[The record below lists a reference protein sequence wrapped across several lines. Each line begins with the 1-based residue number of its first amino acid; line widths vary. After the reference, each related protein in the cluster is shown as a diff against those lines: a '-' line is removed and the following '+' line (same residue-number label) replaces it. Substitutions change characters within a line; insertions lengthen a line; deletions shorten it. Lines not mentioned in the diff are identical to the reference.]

1 VKALVGVKAR
11 FGPSVLRNVRPPTD
25 RRHDVSGRCVVCGA
39 NTTFVFNSWVVPPKQ
54 FVDVTD
60 RNVLSAYQ
68 RRESLFCRSCSSS
81 QRVRRI
87 AEVLIDLYGNGAGTF
102 AELVKTEPFRSC
114 SIAEINAIGSVGAFQ
129 GYLDQLPGLAFSEY
143 RGAEHLGE
151 MVDGARNEDICNLTY
166 PDASFDIV
174 LSSDTLEHIPDF
186 SAALRE
192 TLRVLRPGGR
202 HIFTVPVVASRPKT
216 FARAE
221 IGPDDVI
228 VHHSPPL
235 FHGRGAGLFRYLP
248 AGDDLLAYTEFGG
261 DISDHLRKAGFEPE
275 VFGGDDGDTTG
286 ATLVFSAR
294 APEKGV
300 PR

>member
-1 VKALVGVKAR
+1 
-11 FGPSVLRNVRPPTD
+11 VLRNVRPPAD
-25 RRHDVSGRCVVCGA
+25 RRYDISGRCVVCGV
-39 NTTFVFNSWVVPPKQ
+39 NTTFVFNSWVVPREQ
-54 FVDVTD
+54 FVDVED
-60 RNVLSAYQ
+60 RTVLAAYQ

-87 AEVLIDLYGNGAGTF
+87 AEVLIELFGNGAATF
-102 AELVKTEPFRSC
+102 AELVKTDDFRSH
-114 SIAEINAIGSVGAFQ
+114 SIAEINSIGSVGAFQ
-129 GYLDQLPGLAFSEY
+129 SYLDQLPGLAFSEY
-143 RGAEHLGE
+143 RGPEHLGE
-151 MVDGARNEDICNLTY
+151 MVGGVRNEDICNLTY

-174 LSSDTLEHIPDF
+174 LSSDTLEHVPDF

-202 HIFTVPVVASRPKT
+202 HIFTVPVVATRPET

-221 IGPDDVI
+221 VGVDGVT
-228 VHHSPPL
+228 VHHATPL
-235 FHGRGAGLFRYLP
+235 FHGRGDGLFRYLP

-261 DISDHLRKAGFEPE
+261 DIADYLRAAGFEPE
-275 VFGGDDGDTTG
+275 VFSGGDADTTG

-294 APEKGV
+294 APDGA

>member
-11 FGPSVLRNVRPPTD
+11 FGPSVLRNVRPLAD
-25 RRHDVSGRCVVCGA
+25 RRHDVSGRCIVCGA
-39 NTTFVFNSWVVPPKQ
+39 DTTFVFNSWVVPPGQ
-54 FVDVTD
+54 FVDVSD
-60 RNVLSAYQ
+60 RNVLPAYQ
-68 RRESLFCRSCSSS
+68 RRESLFCRSCASS

-87 AEVLIDLYGNGAGTF
+87 AEVLIDLYGNGVETF
-102 AELVKTEPFRSC
+102 AELVKTDAFRSS

-129 GYLDQLPGLAFSEY
+129 GYLDQLPRLAFSEY

-151 MVDGARNEDICNLTY
+151 ITNGVRNEDICNLSY

-202 HIFTVPVVASRPKT
+202 HIFTVPVVASRPRT

-221 IGPDDVI
+221 IGPDHVI
-228 VHHSPPL
+228 THHSPPL

-261 DISDHLRKAGFEPE
+261 DVADHLREAGFEPE
-275 VFGGDDGDTTG
+275 VFWGDSGDTTG
-286 ATLVFSAR
+286 ATLVFSAK
-294 APEKGV
+294 APKQDV